1 LEYSIDLIDL
11 KGNVVL
17 HRLIYASET
26 VGSTGVSIL
35 SVAQILG
42 AATVN
47 NRRDNI
53 TSAVM
58 FHDGWCLQ
66 GIEGARQDVDRL
78 MLRIREDRRHKSI
91 RILSDKPVAARS
103 FPEAMALCDDPAA
116 MLGAIGVANL
126 AEVTAYHAE
135 RIVELKQAA

>member
-1 LEYSIDLIDL
+1 MLY
-11 KGNVVL
+11 
-17 HRLIYASET
+17 RLIYAAET
-26 VGSTGVSIL
+26 VGSTGSSTL

-66 GIEGARQDVDRL
+66 GIEGSRQDVDRV
-78 MLRIREDRRHKSI
+78 MRRIRDDRRLNNI
-91 RILSDKPVAARS
+91 RIVSDKPVAERR
-103 FPEAMALCDDPAA
+103 FPEPMALCDDPAA
-116 MLGAIGVANL
+116 MLRAIGVANMS
-126 AEVTAYHAE
+126 EITAYDAD

>member
-1 LEYSIDLIDL
+1 MLY
-11 KGNVVL
+11 
-17 HRLIYASET
+17 RLIYASET
-26 VGSTGVSIL
+26 VGSVGSSTL

-58 FHDGWCLQ
+58 FHEGWCLQ
-66 GIEGARQDVDRL
+66 GIEGSRTDVDRL
-78 MLRIREDRRHKSI
+78 MRRIREDRRHVNI
-91 RILSDKPVAARS
+91 RILSDRQVEERRFAEP
-103 FPEAMALCDDPAA
+103 MALCDDPAA
-116 MLGAIGVANL
+116 MLRAIGVANL
-126 AEVTAYHAE
+126 ADVTAYDAD

>member
-1 LEYSIDLIDL
+1 
-11 KGNVVL
+11 
-17 HRLIYASET
+17 LIYAAET
-26 VGSTGVSIL
+26 VGSTGASLL

-66 GIEGARQDVDRL
+66 GMEGARADVDRL
-78 MLRIREDRRHKSI
+78 MRRIRDDRRLRNI
-91 RILSDKPVAARS
+91 RILSDRAVTERRFGEP
-103 FPEAMALCDDPAA
+103 MGLCDDPAA
-116 MLGAIGVANL
+116 MLKAIGVANM
-126 AEVTAYHAE
+126 ADITAYDAD
-135 RIVELKQAA
+135 RIVEFKQAA

>member
-1 LEYSIDLIDL
+1 MLY
-11 KGNVVL
+11 
-17 HRLIYASET
+17 RLIYAAET
-26 VGSTGVSIL
+26 VGSTGASTL
-35 SVAQILG
+35 SLAQILG

-66 GIEGARQDVDRL
+66 GIEGSRQDVDRL
-78 MLRIREDRRHKSI
+78 MRRIRDDRRLNNI
-91 RILSDKPVAARS
+91 RIVSDKPVAERR
-103 FPEAMALCDDPAA
+103 FPEPMGLCDDPCA
-116 MLGAIGVANL
+116 MMKAIGLTNMAQI
-126 AEVTAYHAE
+126 TAYHAD

>member
-1 LEYSIDLIDL
+1 MLY
-11 KGNVVL
+11 
-17 HRLIYASET
+17 RLIYAAET
-26 VGSTGVSIL
+26 VGSTGSSTL
-35 SVAQILG
+35 SLAQILG

-78 MLRIREDRRHKSI
+78 MRRIRGDRRLNNI
-91 RILSDKPVAARS
+91 RIVSDRLVSERR
-103 FPEAMALCDDPAA
+103 FPDPMSLCDDPAA
-116 MLGAIGVANL
+116 MMKAIGLTNM
-126 AEVTAYHAE
+126 AEITAYHAD

>member
-1 LEYSIDLIDL
+1 MLY
-11 KGNVVL
+11 
-17 HRLIYASET
+17 RLIYAAET
-26 VGSTGVSIL
+26 VGSTGSSTL

-66 GIEGARQDVDRL
+66 GMEGSRPDLDRL
-78 MLRIREDRRHKSI
+78 MRRIHDDRRLSNI
-91 RILSDKPVAARS
+91 RIVSDKLVTERR
-103 FPEAMALCDDPAA
+103 FPEPMGVCDDPDA
-116 MLGAIGVANL
+116 MMQAIGLTNMAQI
-126 AEVTAYHAE
+126 TAYHAD

>member
-1 LEYSIDLIDL
+1 
-11 KGNVVL
+11 VL
-17 HRLIYASET
+17 YRLIYAAET
-26 VGSTGVSIL
+26 VGSTGSSTL

-66 GIEGARQDVDRL
+66 GVEGSRQDIDRL
-78 MLRIREDRRHKSI
+78 MRRIREDRRLNNI
-91 RILSDKPVAARS
+91 RIVSDKPVAGRRFS
-103 FPEAMALCDDPAA
+103 EPMALCDDPDA
-116 MLGAIGVANL
+116 MMRAIGL
-126 AEVTAYHAE
+126 TKMAEITAYHAD

>member
-1 LEYSIDLIDL
+1 MLY
-11 KGNVVL
+11 
-17 HRLIYASET
+17 RLIYASET
-26 VGSTGVSIL
+26 VGSVGASTL

-66 GIEGARQDVDRL
+66 GIEGHRPDVDRL
-78 MLRIREDRRHKSI
+78 MRRIREDRRHGSI
-91 RILSDKPVAARS
+91 RILSDRPVAERS
-103 FPEAMALCDDPAA
+103 FPEPMALCEDPAA
-116 MLGAIGVANL
+116 MLRAFGVANL
-126 AEVTAYHAE
+126 ADVTAYDAD

>member
-1 LEYSIDLIDL
+1 MLY
-11 KGNVVL
+11 
-17 HRLIYASET
+17 RLIYAAET
-26 VGSTGVSIL
+26 VGSTGSSTL

-66 GIEGARQDVDRL
+66 GIEGSRQDVDRVTR
-78 MLRIREDRRHKSI
+78 RIRDDRRLNNI
-91 RILSDKPVAARS
+91 RIVSDKPVAERR
-103 FPEAMALCDDPAA
+103 FPEPMALCDDPAA
-116 MLGAIGVANL
+116 MLRAIGVANMS
-126 AEVTAYHAE
+126 EITAYDAD